1 MGSSILALSTRA
13 MLANTAMLQ
22 TVSHNISNANTEG
35 YSRQSVE
42 LATEGGQFSGAGFF
56 GRGVRIQSVTR
67 SSDQFLTREAN
78 VNLAMSSADQTRL
91 DKLKQMEKVFQTGE
105 AGIGYAASQML
116 NAFVD
121 VANQPQDLSARQVA
135 LARAQD
141 FVSRASSASTQLDS
155 LQSGV
160 LADMKTTVAQIN
172 DYAKQIA
179 DINQKIAVV
188 QGNGH
193 SPNDLLDTRD
203 QLVKELNTKVQVSTI
218 EAGDGTVS
226 VFMGGGQRLVL
237 GNQAET
243 LNVEVDEFDATMGR
257 LSITTPN
264 GNAQLD
270 QATITGGSLKGLL
283 QTQDED
289 IPAARNQLGQLV
301 SALAWRV
308 NNQQGLGLDLSGN
321 TGASVFGMAAPAVL
335 PSRTNS
341 SSLSNPPVS
350 LTITDGRELQASEYL
365 LEEDPNAPGTLRLL
379 RDNQQIAT
387 NVVDGTQIDGLR
399 ININGAVPSGDQF
412 LLRPVANAATTITR
426 LLDKPTG
433 LAAASPVTATVSAS
447 NKGTATLASLSVSS
461 PNTVPHGNVEIVFTE
476 DLNTTDN
483 SVPYTLTD
491 LTNGTSVTGTW
502 TPGNA
507 ISYNGWNLNLNGV
520 PKGGTQGA
528 NGVGDKIE
536 VNLTTNTKSN
546 NGNALTM
553 LSIRDEDVVGR
564 QRDYNNPLNTPIP
577 GASIT
582 TAYSQLIGN
591 IGVTV
596 QSATTSADIS
606 GKLSDDSETLLKN
619 KTGVNLDEEAAK
631 MIQYQQNYQAA
642 AKVLQVAQ
650 SVFSTLLGVLG
661 N

>member
-1 MGSSILALSTRA
+1 M
-13 MLANTAMLQ
+13 
-22 TVSHNISNANTEG
+22 
-35 YSRQSVE
+35 
-42 LATEGGQFSGAGFF
+42 
-56 GRGVRIQSVTR
+56 
-67 SSDQFLTREAN
+67 
-78 VNLAMSSADQTRL
+78 
-91 DKLKQMEKVFQTGE
+91 
-105 AGIGYAASQML
+105 
-116 NAFVD
+116 
-121 VANQPQDLSARQVA
+121 
-135 LARAQD
+135 
-141 FVSRASSASTQLDS
+141 
-155 LQSGV
+155 
-160 LADMKTTVAQIN
+160 
-172 DYAKQIA
+172 
-179 DINQKIAVV
+179 
-188 QGNGH
+188 
-193 SPNDLLDTRD
+193 
-203 QLVKELNTKVQVSTI
+203 
-218 EAGDGTVS
+218 
-226 VFMGGGQRLVL
+226 
-237 GNQAET
+237 
-243 LNVEVDEFDATMGR
+243 
-257 LSITTPN
+257 
-264 GNAQLD
+264 
-270 QATITGGSLKGLL
+270 
-283 QTQDED
+283 
-289 IPAARNQLGQLV
+289 

>member
-1 MGSSILALSTRA
+1 

-56 GRGVRIQSVTR
+56 GRGVRIQTVSR

-78 VNLAMSSADQTRL
+78 VNLSASSADQTRL

>member
-56 GRGVRIQSVTR
+56 GRGVRIQTVSR

-78 VNLAMSSADQTRL
+78 VNLSASSADQTRL

>member
-35 YSRQSVE
+35 YSRQQVE

-78 VNLAMSSADQTRL
+78 VNLAAASADQARL

-141 FVSRASSASTQLDS
+141 LVSRAQSAANQLDS

-160 LADMKTTVAQIN
+160 FADMKTTVAQIN

-218 EAGDGTVS
+218 SADDGTIS

-237 GNQAET
+237 GNIAET
-243 LNVEVDEFDATMGR
+243 LNVEVDNYDATMGR
-257 LSITTPN
+257 LSITTPS
-264 GNAQLD
+264 GNARLD
-270 QATITGGSLKGLL
+270 EGAVTGGSLKGLM

-301 SALAWRV
+301 ASLAWRV
-308 NNQQGLGLDLSGN
+308 NQQQSLGLDLSGTN
-321 TGASVFGMAAPAVL
+321 ATPAAVFGVGNPAVL
-335 PSRTNS
+335 PSRFNS

-350 LTITDGRELQASEYL
+350 LTVVNGRELQASDYL
-365 LEEDPNAPGTLRLL
+365 MEEDPAAPGTLKVTRLS
-379 RDNQQIAT
+379 DNAVFS
-387 NVVDGTQIDGLR
+387 NVTDGTQIDGLQV
-399 ININGAVPSGDQF
+399 NISAAIPSGDKF
-412 LLRPVANAATTITR
+412 VLRPVGNAASSMKR

-433 LAAASPVTATVSAS
+433 LAAASPVTGTMPTTK
-447 NKGTATLASLSVSS
+447 KGTATVASLSVSD
-461 PNTVPHGNVEIVFTE
+461 PRTVDYGNVEIAFTN
-476 DLNTTDN
+476 D
-483 SVPYTLTD
+483 SGAYTLTD
-491 LTNGTSVTGTW
+491 ITNGVSVSGTW
-502 TPGNA
+502 TSGNP

-520 PKGGTQGA
+520 PKKD
-528 NGVGDKIE
+528 DKLM
-536 VNLTTNTKSN
+536 VNPTTNTNSN
-546 NGNALTM
+546 NGNALAM
-553 LSIRDEDVVGR
+553 LAIRDENIVGQ
-564 QRDYNNPLNTPIP
+564 QRIVNPSDPTQVTVIP

-596 QSATTSADIS
+596 QSATTSSDIS
-606 GKLSDDSETLLKN
+606 TKLSDDSQTLLQN

>member
-56 GRGVRIQSVTR
+56 GRGVRIQTVSR

-78 VNLAMSSADQTRL
+78 VNLSAASADQTRL

-179 DINQKIAVV
+179 SINQKIAVV

-218 EAGDGTVS
+218 EAGDGTIS

-321 TGASVFGMAAPAVL
+321 PGASVFGIAAPAVL

-350 LTITDGRELQASEYL
+350 LTVTDGRELQASEYL

-433 LAAASPVTATVSAS
+433 IAAASPVTATVSAS

-461 PNTVPHGNVEIVFTE
+461 ANTVPHGNVEIVFTE

-502 TPGNA
+502 SPGNA
-507 ISYNGWNLNLNGV
+507 ISYNGWNLNLNGI

-553 LSIRDEDVVGR
+553 LSIRDEDIVGR
-564 QRDYNNPLNTPIP
+564 QRDNNNPLNAPVP

>member
-35 YSRQSVE
+35 YSRQQVE

-78 VNLAMSSADQTRL
+78 VNLAAASADQARL

-141 FVSRASSASTQLDS
+141 LVSRAQSAANQLDS

-160 LADMKTTVAQIN
+160 FADMKTTVAQIN

-218 EAGDGTVS
+218 SADDGTIS

-237 GNQAET
+237 GNIAET
-243 LNVEVDEFDATMGR
+243 LNVEVDNYDATMGR
-257 LSITTPN
+257 LSITTPS
-264 GNAQLD
+264 GNARLD
-270 QATITGGSLKGLL
+270 EGAVTGGSLKGLM

-301 SALAWRV
+301 ASLAWRV
-308 NNQQGLGLDLSGN
+308 NQQQSLGLDLSGTN
-321 TGASVFGMAAPAVL
+321 ATPAAVFGVGNPAVL
-335 PSRTNS
+335 PSRFNS

-350 LTITDGRELQASEYL
+350 LTVVNGRELQASDYL
-365 LEEDPNAPGTLRLL
+365 MEEDPAAPGTLKVTRLS
-379 RDNQQIAT
+379 DNAVFS
-387 NVVDGTQIDGLR
+387 NVTDGTQIDGLQV
-399 ININGAVPSGDQF
+399 NISAAIPSGDKF
-412 LLRPVANAATTITR
+412 VLRPVGNAASSMKR

-433 LAAASPVTATVSAS
+433 LAAASPVTGTMPTT
-447 NKGTATLASLSVSS
+447 NKGTATVASLSVSD
-461 PNTVPHGNVEIVFTE
+461 PRTVDYGNVEIAFTN
-476 DLNTTDN
+476 D
-483 SVPYTLTD
+483 SGAYTLTD
-491 LTNGTSVTGTW
+491 ITNGVSVSGTW
-502 TPGNA
+502 TSGNP

-520 PKGGTQGA
+520 PKKD
-528 NGVGDKIE
+528 DKLM
-536 VNLTTNTKSN
+536 VNPTTNTNSN
-546 NGNALTM
+546 NGNALAM
-553 LSIRDEDVVGR
+553 LAIRDENIVGQ
-564 QRDYNNPLNTPIP
+564 QRIVNPSDPTQVTVIP

-596 QSATTSADIS
+596 QSATTSSDIS
-606 GKLSDDSETLLKN
+606 TKLSDDSQTLLQN

>member
-1 MGSSILALSTRA
+1 

-22 TVSHNISNANTEG
+22 TVSYNISNANTEG

-56 GRGVRIQSVTR
+56 GRGVRIQTVSR

-78 VNLAMSSADQTRL
+78 VNLSASSADQTRL

-179 DINQKIAVV
+179 SINQKIAVV

-218 EAGDGTVS
+218 EAGDGTIS

-243 LNVEVDEFDATMGR
+243 LNVEVDKFDATMGR

-321 TGASVFGMAAPAVL
+321 PGASVFGIAAPAVL

-350 LTITDGRELQASEYL
+350 LTVTDGRELQASEYL